1 MKLLLPG
8 TGFLL
13 VSVLQL
19 CSVTGK
25 VAVYGGKATG
35 VRKYNECEYLTEEE
49 KIECEERRAQ
59 TLGDVP
65 WWGWVVLSIVILII
79 VIVLI
84 RRIQVSCSEEDED
97 AERKERRKKRRHQG
111 CGWTQRK
118 DSDGNQVYRSKE
130 DRRRSPG
137 KSNNMKLEPIEA
149 SRQEE
154 PMYYSTSDPA
164 GQYGQPPVLQY
175 TADPSAQY
183 AQPIG
188 VLQYPIHPHQHHDGG
203 AAAGP
208 EPTYEAPPEYYQ
220 TMPMYQPETG
230 YSQNGTIV
238 PTNLPAPVQTE
249 SSADQQQVP
258 YAQLRKKER
267 NSIYV

>member
-1 MKLLLPG
+1 MRLLLPG

-25 VAVYGGKATG
+25 VAVYGGKTVG
-35 VRKYNECEYLTEEE
+35 VKKYNECEYLPEEE
-49 KIECEERRAQ
+49 KIECEEKRAQ
-59 TLGDVP
+59 KLGDVP
-65 WWGWVVLSIVILII
+65 WWGWLVLSIVILII
-79 VIVLI
+79 LIVLI

-118 DSDGNQVYRSKE
+118 DTDGNQAYRSKE
-130 DRRRSPG
+130 DRRKSPG

-149 SRQEE
+149 SRKEE

-188 VLQYPIHPHQHHDGG
+188 VLQYPIHPHHDVIGE
-203 AAAGP
+203 AGP
-208 EPTYEAPPEYYQ
+208 DPTYEAPPEYFQ
-220 TMPMYQPETG
+220 TMQMYQPETG
-230 YSQNGTIV
+230 YAQNSTSV
-238 PTNLPAPVQTE
+238 HTNLPPSVQAE